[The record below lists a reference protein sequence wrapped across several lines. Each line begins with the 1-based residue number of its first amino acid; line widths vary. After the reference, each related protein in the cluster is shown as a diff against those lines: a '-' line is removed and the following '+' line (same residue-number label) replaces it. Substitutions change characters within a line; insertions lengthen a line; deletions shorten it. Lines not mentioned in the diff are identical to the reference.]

1 MSDAVAQAIAQAE
14 PEARI
19 RLPFDGGLWRW
30 TALDAYVDSLRPRW
44 LAAPLHFFLRRYAP
58 TAALGNLMQ
67 LLLPWAAI
75 SWRLKRGHQ
84 LTRWTWSERVEA
96 LKQHSGPVEVEAAH
110 GTASMVRSLVR
121 RMGLHQVRVI
131 RQQADAAPQLSIQG
145 NQSLQIP
152 LAPPSHAE
160 PLGDVYM
167 PLWYT
172 REIKRPGARYIT
184 RGILMDD
191 FAFWLLAAS
200 WAGLSPWAWPLQAA
214 ALGCLLLGFWCV
226 YEIGYRENDQV
237 AIKYESNPSL
247 SENID
252 RANERRAGLAPWAWA
267 VGLGLVAGGLMQL
280 AVPERS
286 FTLSAAMVAVY
297 LAMLVGVRVAFHL
310 FNYRPKT
317 QRVWVFP
324 WLHLGRNFAFVPLI
338 SVTPLGATLLLANV
352 LARTVPYSI
361 YRLTKVKS
369 WQNYPEATLRT
380 GIVMAFGALL
390 FYSQP
395 AITLGH
401 LLEAAAI
408 TVWCLYRARNEL
420 RELRDRVQTD

>member
-67 LLLPWAAI
+67 LLLPWSAI
-75 SWRLKRGHQ
+75 SWRLQRRQQ
-84 LTRWTWSERVEA
+84 LARWTWSERVEA
-96 LKQHSGPVEVEAAH
+96 LKQHPGPVEVEAAY
-110 GTASMVRSLVR
+110 GTASLVRSLLR
-121 RMGLHQVRVI
+121 RMGLKQAHVI
-131 RQQADAAPQLSIQG
+131 TQPADASPQLRIDGHLPQ
-145 NQSLQIP
+145 QVP
-152 LAPPSHAE
+152 LAPPSKAE

-200 WAGLSPWAWPLQAA
+200 WAGLAPWAWPLQAA

-237 AIKYESNPSL
+237 AIKYESNPTL

-252 RANERRAGLAPWAWA
+252 RADQRGTGLAPWAWA
-267 VGLGLVAGGLMQL
+267 VGLGLLGGGLMHV
-280 AVPERS
+280 AVPERGLAM
-286 FTLSAAMVAVY
+286 TAAVVVQY
-297 LAMLVGVRVAFHL
+297 LALLVTVRVAFHL
-310 FNYRPKT
+310 FNSRPKS
-317 QRVWVFP
+317 QRVWLFP
-324 WLHLGRNFAFVPLI
+324 WLHLGRNFSFVPVI
-338 SVTPLGATLLLANV
+338 GVTSLGATLLLANV

-369 WQNYPEATLRT
+369 WQNYPEATLRA
-380 GIVMAFGALL
+380 GIVLAFGILIFTAIPEI
-390 FYSQP
+390 QP
-395 AITLGH
+395 TQIAEATAIL
-401 LLEAAAI
+401 
-408 TVWCLYRARNEL
+408 VWCMYRARHELKEL
-420 RELRDRVQTD
+420 RGRVQTD

>member
-58 TAALGNLMQ
+58 SAALGNLMQ

-75 SWRLKRGHQ
+75 SWRLLRRRQ
-84 LTRWTWSERVEA
+84 LTRWTWTERVEA
-96 LKQHSGPVEVEAAH
+96 LKQHPGPVEVEAAY
-110 GTASMVRSLVR
+110 GTASLVRSLLR
-121 RMGLHQVRVI
+121 RMGLKQAQVI
-131 RQQADAAPQLSIQG
+131 RQSADAPPQLSVIGRQAT
-145 NQSLQIP
+145 QIP
-152 LAPPSHAE
+152 LAPPCDDE

-214 ALGCLLLGFWCV
+214 ALGCLLLGFWCI

-237 AIKYESNPSL
+237 AIKYESNPTL

-252 RANERRAGLAPWAWA
+252 RADERRTGIAPWAWA
-267 VGLGLVAGGLMQL
+267 VGLGLTGGGLMQL
-280 AVPERS
+280 AAPERAIAM
-286 FTLSAAMVAVY
+286 SAAMVVLY

-310 FNYRPKT
+310 FNSKPKP

-324 WLHLGRNFAFVPLI
+324 WLHLGRNFAFVPVI
-338 SVTPLGATLLLANV
+338 GVTPLGATLLLANV

-380 GIVMAFGALL
+380 GIVLTFGILMFTTL
-390 FYSQP
+390 PEVQP
-395 AITLGH
+395 AQIAEAGAI
-401 LLEAAAI
+401 LL
-408 TVWCLYRARNEL
+408 WCLYRARHELKEL
-420 RELRDRVQTD
+420 RGRVQAD

>member
-58 TAALGNLMQ
+58 RWALGNLMQ

-75 SWRLKRGHQ
+75 SWRLLRRRQ
-84 LTRWTWSERVEA
+84 LTRWTWAERVEA
-96 LKQHSGPVEVEAAH
+96 LKQHPGPVEVEAAY
-110 GTASMVRSLVR
+110 GTASMVRSLLR
-121 RMGLHQVRVI
+121 RMGLRQAQVI
-131 RQQADAAPQLSIQG
+131 RQQADAPPQMSIGGSHPKQI
-145 NQSLQIP
+145 SLD
-152 LAPPSHAE
+152 PPCDDE

-200 WAGLSPWAWPLQAA
+200 WASLAPWAWLLQAA

-237 AIKYESNPSL
+237 AIKYESNPTL

-252 RANERRAGLAPWAWA
+252 RANERRTGIAPWAWA
-267 VGLGLVAGGLMQL
+267 AGLGLVGGGLMQL
-280 AVPERS
+280 AVPERAIAM
-286 FTLSAAMVAVY
+286 SAAMVGVY
-297 LAMLVGVRVAFHL
+297 LAMLVGVRVAFHW
-310 FNYRPKT
+310 FNSRPKS

-324 WLHLGRNFAFVPLI
+324 WLHLGRNFAFVPVI

-369 WQNYPEATLRT
+369 WQNYPEATLRA
-380 GIVMAFGALL
+380 GIVLAFGILIFTAMAEVQTAQIAEAGAILL
-390 FYSQP
+390 
-395 AITLGH
+395 
-401 LLEAAAI
+401 
-408 TVWCLYRARNEL
+408 WCLYRARHELQEL
-420 RELRDRVQTD
+420 RGRVLSD

>member
-30 TALDAYVDSLRPRW
+30 TALHAYVDSLRPRW

-58 TAALGNLMQ
+58 NAALGNLMQ
-67 LLLPWAAI
+67 ILLPWSAI
-75 SWRLKRGHQ
+75 SWRLQRRQQ

-96 LKQHSGPVEVEAAH
+96 LRQHSGPVEVEAAH
-110 GTASMVRSLVR
+110 GTASLVRSLLL
-121 RMGLHQVRVI
+121 RMGLSQARVI
-131 RQQADAAPQLSIQG
+131 RQPSEGPAELRIEGTQPQ
-145 NQSLQIP
+145 QIP
-152 LAPPSHAE
+152 LAPPRQAE

-252 RANERRAGLAPWAWA
+252 RADERRTGLAPWAWA
-267 VGLGLVAGGLMQL
+267 VGLGLVGGGLMQL
-280 AVPERS
+280 AVPEQ
-286 FTLSAAMVAVY
+286 TLARSAATVTVY

-310 FNYRPKT
+310 FNSRPKS

-338 SVTPLGATLLLANV
+338 GVTPLGATLLLANV

-380 GIVMAFGALL
+380 GILVAFGALL

-395 AITLGH
+395 TITLSH
-401 LLEAAAI
+401 VAEAAAI
-408 TVWCLYRARNEL
+408 TLWCLYRARNEL
-420 RELRDRVQTD
+420 KELRGRVQSD